1 MPDKVQKVTVTKCRT
16 NQPRQSKRLPTKL
29 GRYYFVRTKPGKPRF
44 QRQITLQQQLTRC
57 HPNRQL
63 TLLVHLQT
71 RRRFL
76 KLWTLCSIR
85 WTKMVDVAR
94 LLTKSYLLVSEAL
107 SISEEGVQF
116 RLRRLCEQYPSSQLP
131 VDLPE
136 FSWYEDRYG
145 LNILL
150 KRL

>member
-1 MPDKVQKVTVTKCRT
+1 
-16 NQPRQSKRLPTKL
+16 
-29 GRYYFVRTKPGKPRF
+29 
-44 QRQITLQQQLTRC
+44 
-57 HPNRQL
+57 
-63 TLLVHLQT
+63 
-71 RRRFL
+71 
-76 KLWTLCSIR
+76 
-85 WTKMVDVAR
+85 MVDVAR